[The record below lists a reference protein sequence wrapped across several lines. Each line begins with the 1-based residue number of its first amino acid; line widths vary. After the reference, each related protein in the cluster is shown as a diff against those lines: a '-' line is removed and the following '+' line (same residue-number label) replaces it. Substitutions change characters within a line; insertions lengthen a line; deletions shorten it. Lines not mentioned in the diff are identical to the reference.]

1 MIESYISYLIRQPI
15 VCIAVFITIVP
26 IALIFIRKAYINPIF
41 LILLIYLLIKFSLDL
56 IMFHYAANRSNN
68 IIFESL
74 IVLIR
79 YTFLSSIFCF
89 QLENKH
95 FKRIITLTIIT
106 FIIFSIWDFFSINES
121 ISSSHDHKEFLYST
135 TVECLLMICW
145 IMVYFY
151 ETIRSLK
158 IPNLLSYPFFWLCS
172 GMLIYYSSIVFLTP
186 FFHYTFKWN
195 GGMDLGFF
203 IYVPS
208 ISESISMIF
217 ISIGIWFFSAKNYAK
232 Q

>member
-15 VCIAVFITIVP
+15 VCTAVFITIIP
-26 IALIFIRKAYINPIF
+26 IVLIFIRKAYINPVF

-74 IVLIR
+74 IVLTR
-79 YTFLSSIFCF
+79 YTFLSSMFCF
-89 QLENKH
+89 QLENKL
-95 FKRIITLTIIT
+95 FKRLITLTIIT

-121 ISSSHDHKEFLYST
+121 ILSSHDHKEFLYST

-158 IPNLLSYPFFWLCS
+158 IPDLLSYPFFWLCS

-232 Q
+232 